1 MRATN
6 RSVGRGV
13 AEWRELR
20 EHKALKGRKLYRNR
34 DSVDPI
40 VCSIMSGLCEMFIAI
55 YSDELFVRM
64 TVHL

>member
-1 MRATN
+1 
-6 RSVGRGV
+6 V